1 MEPLGQKILFAI
13 FCEFVNLSI
22 VPDCCS
28 MWLWVLPT
36 ACLDR
41 EKAAKSDIEALQ
53 YTGPT
58 WMNVSMRELIAVLLL
73 QRMGLAIIFL
83 LEVPLLSSS
92 RWTRRSSLDMKLEKP
107 CVDFPKPPGVIAS
120 PLHFS
125 GMAWRYHPISWPTK
139 QNCTCCWAS
148 YWLWGNCKA
157 LLAYF
162 ALWELMLYFSTL
174 SNPGWTIILHF
185 KRQDHG
191 SYSLRFHFLELTYI
205 EIQARHWHSTS
216 NLGTPVIDRF
226 AIHDIQIPVGLPWLL

>member
-1 MEPLGQKILFAI
+1 MPWPGESSKIRHR
-13 FCEFVNLSI
+13 S
-22 VPDCCS
+22 
-28 MWLWVLPT
+28 
-36 ACLDR
+36 
-41 EKAAKSDIEALQ
+41 
-53 YTGPT
+53 
-58 WMNVSMRELIAVLLL
+58 IAVHWPNVDEREHAWANCSLIVAAY
-73 QRMGLAIIFL
+73 GFGHHFPSWGAIAFQFSMDKEEQL
-83 LEVPLLSSS
+83 GYEAGEAMCWLS
-92 RWTRRSSLDMKLEKP
+92 
-107 CVDFPKPPGVIAS
+107 KPPCVIAS

-205 EIQARHWHSTS
+205 EIQARHWYSTS